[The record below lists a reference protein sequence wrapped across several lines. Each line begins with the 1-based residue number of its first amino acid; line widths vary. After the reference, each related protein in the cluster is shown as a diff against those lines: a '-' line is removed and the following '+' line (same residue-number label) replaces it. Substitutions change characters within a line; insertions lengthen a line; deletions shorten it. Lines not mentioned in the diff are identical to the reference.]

1 MELKKAL
8 CEAASKLGYS
18 QVKPVQEE
26 VVVTFLSGR
35 DVFVLY
41 LLCPSARLKTLV
53 TPSTSARSALLADNR
68 AYMLLSQRCC
78 PLFASGRLAEGH

>member
-35 DVFVLY
+35 DVFVSIPTGEGKSLCY
-41 LLCPSARLKTLV
+41 AVLPWTVDLLEGGKV
-53 TPSTSARSALLADNR
+53 
-68 AYMLLSQRCC
+68 
-78 PLFASGRLAEGH
+78 PLWLWCHP

>member
-35 DVFVLY
+35 
-41 LLCPSARLKTLV
+41 
-53 TPSTSARSALLADNR
+53 
-68 AYMLLSQRCC
+68 
-78 PLFASGRLAEGH
+78 GRLAEGH

>member
-26 VVVTFLSGR
+26 VVVTFLSGHQ
-35 DVFVLY
+35 
-41 LLCPSARLKTLV
+41 LKTEQ
-53 TPSTSARSALLADNR
+53 PD
-68 AYMLLSQRCC
+68 
-78 PLFASGRLAEGH
+78 PGRKDFSSNGEAVPYQE

>member
-26 VVVTFLSGR
+26 VVVTFRKACGR
-35 DVFVLY
+35 PLIQAVVITRWY
-41 LLCPSARLKTLV
+41 
-53 TPSTSARSALLADNR
+53 ADCWPHKMHCI
-68 AYMLLSQRCC
+68 AV
-78 PLFASGRLAEGH
+78 